1 MKRRNTLLLGFSMSA
16 GLFLLSQGNVLAAE
30 NVQIKENVY
39 QEAASSHL
47 LTVTENGQVEAKDE
61 SLVEKLADN
70 DSEYKDFTD
79 TVDSIN
85 YLVEKDVAK
94 VNNDFNIE
102 MLSPEEITEVAHN
115 SYASAETSQKFSTFA
130 VDTGLTSLNLK
141 RLVESNRKE
150 LEKFNASVL
159 KTSPGSAYNA
169 TVGYFVG
176 KVQEGG
182 PWDYK
187 VRSGYKPW
195 YKEFNASTYNGKKV
209 INSEYIGNYN
219 YAYTGE
225 LLFSKKTL
233 LIGGGAVGVGVG
245 QPEDSKDKDVITKGY
260 NDAVKYW

>member
-1 MKRRNTLLLGFSMSA
+1 
-16 GLFLLSQGNVLAAE
+16 
-30 NVQIKENVY
+30 
-39 QEAASSHL
+39 
-47 LTVTENGQVEAKDE
+47 
-61 SLVEKLADN
+61 
-70 DSEYKDFTD
+70 
-79 TVDSIN
+79 
-85 YLVEKDVAK
+85 
-94 VNNDFNIE
+94 

-115 SYASAETSQKFSTFA
+115 SYKNAETSQKFSTFS
-130 VDTGLTSLNLK
+130 VDTGLKSLNLK
-141 RLVESNRKE
+141 GLVESNRNE

-169 TVGYFVG
+169 TVGYFVE

-233 LIGGGAVGVGVG
+233 LIGGGAVGVVVG
-245 QPEDSKDKDVITKGY
+245 QPEDSKYKDVITKGY